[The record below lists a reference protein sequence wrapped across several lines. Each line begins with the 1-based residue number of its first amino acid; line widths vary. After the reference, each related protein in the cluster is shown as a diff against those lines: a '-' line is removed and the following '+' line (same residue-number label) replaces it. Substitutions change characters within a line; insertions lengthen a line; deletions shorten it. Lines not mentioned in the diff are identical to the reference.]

1 VEPGTDGAGDDDRA
15 TQAFVDALGVTS
27 AGDDVFRSA
36 SPAWGGS
43 ERMFGGLVVAQAL
56 SAAAA
61 TVGEAKAL
69 HSVHGSFVAPVPPGS
84 QPEVVVRRVRDGRSV
99 SLRSVELSVDGTPAF
114 LATCSFHQPEP
125 GDEYQLAMPD
135 VPRPGAAADR
145 VIDHGPWPLDV
156 VDLGPT
162 GPAADGTFAATRRLW
177 VRTRG
182 RLPDEPRVHWAVAGF
197 VSDMTGSSFRPG
209 SLGTWGAHTDAS
221 LDHALWL
228 HRPFRLD
235 QWVLFDLSA
244 LVNSGARATVRG
256 VLYDESGRLI
266 ASMAQELL
274 IRRLD
279 EPRPVGPTDRA

>member
-1 VEPGTDGAGDDDRA
+1 
-15 TQAFVDALGVTS
+15 
-27 AGDDVFRSA
+27 
-36 SPAWGGS
+36 
-43 ERMFGGLVVAQAL
+43 VVAQAL

-61 TVGEAKAL
+61 TVDEAMAL
-69 HSVHGSFVAPVPPGS
+69 HSIHGSFVRPVAPGTR
-84 QPEVVVRRVRDGRSV
+84 PELVVGRVRDGRSV
-99 SLRSVELSVDGTPAF
+99 SLRSVELRVDGAPAF
-114 LATCSFHQPEP
+114 VAMCSFHRPEP
-125 GDEYQLAMPD
+125 GDEYQLAMPE
-135 VPRPGAAADR
+135 VPRPEVPRPEVAADR
-145 VIDHGPWPLDV
+145 AVERGPWPLVV

-162 GPAADGTFAATRRLW
+162 ELAADGTFAATRRMW

-182 RLPDEPRVHWAVAGF
+182 RLPDDPKSHWAVAAF

-209 SLGTWGAHTDAS
+209 SLGTWGAHADAS

-228 HRPFRLD
+228 HRAFRLD
-235 QWVLFDLSA
+235 EWVLYDLEA

-256 VLYDESGRLI
+256 VLYDESGRLV